1 MSEITSKV
9 GEYYHTFL
17 IALPSIIIA
26 ILILVIGWIV
36 ARLVHKMVVQGMQR
50 SKIDQQATLLVSQIV
65 YYSIFTIAF
74 VTALAELGVNVSALV
89 ASLGIAG
96 LTIGFALQ
104 DVSKNFVAGIL
115 LLIQQP
121 FKVGDTIEVSGYT
134 GKVRSI
140 DIRATEMQT
149 LDGLIV
155 IIPSGEVFVSPIVNF
170 SRATQRKLEFQVG
183 VSYEKDQEQAR
194 QVALD
199 TLLALPGVLR
209 EPAPQANFQAFSN
222 YSVQLTLSF
231 WVDPKKTDLV
241 AKKDEAVKAVQE
253 AFKQAGIEI
262 PYQSPVTVSLGN
274 QSVEESS

>member
-26 ILILVIGWIV
+26 ILIVVIGWIV

-50 SKIDQQATLLVSQIV
+50 SKIDQQATLVVSQIV